1 MLLTYFG
8 RYIIKDRRY
17 IEKEYR
23 ISDKNK
29 NTVDYYNAWIKD
41 NKGNIISVDIEKI
54 PKEYI
59 IDGLR
64 NIWNNSSYRH
74 ASEDLMHMHIP
85 SL

>member
-23 ISDKNK
+23 ISDK

-64 NIWNNSSYRH
+64 NI
-74 ASEDLMHMHIP
+74 
-85 SL
+85 

>member
-1 MLLTYFG
+1 MHLTYFG

-23 ISDKNK
+23 ISKDNK
-29 NTVDYYNAWIKD
+29 NTIDYYNAWIKD
-41 NKGNIISVDIEKI
+41 DKGNKISIDIEKI
-54 PKEYI
+54 PREYI
-59 IDGLR
+59 IDGL
-64 NIWNNSSYRH
+64 WNNSSYRY

>member
-1 MLLTYFG
+1 ML
-8 RYIIKDRRY
+8 
-17 IEKEYR
+17 

-41 NKGNIISVDIEKI
+41 NKGIIISVDIEKI

-64 NIWNNSSYRH
+64 
-74 ASEDLMHMHIP
+74 HI
-85 SL
+85 

>member
-1 MLLTYFG
+1 MHLTYLG

-23 ISDKNK
+23 ISNKNK

-41 NKGNIISVDIEKI
+41 NKGNIISIDIEKI

-64 NIWNNSSYRH
+64 NI
-74 ASEDLMHMHIP
+74 
-85 SL
+85 

>member
-1 MLLTYFG
+1 MLLICFG

-41 NKGNIISVDIEKI
+41 NKGVIISVDIEKI

-64 NIWNNSSYRH
+64 NIRNNRSYRY
-74 ASEDLMHMHIP
+74 ASEDLMLMHTP
-85 SL
+85 NL

>member
-8 RYIIKDRRY
+8 RY

-64 NIWNNSSYRH
+64 NI
-74 ASEDLMHMHIP
+74 
-85 SL
+85 

>member
-1 MLLTYFG
+1 MHLTYFG

-23 ISDKNK
+23 ISKDNK
-29 NTVDYYNAWIKD
+29 NTVEYYDAWIKD
-41 NKGNIISVDIEKI
+41 DKGNKISIDIEKI
-54 PKEYI
+54 PREYI

-64 NIWNNSSYRH
+64 CIWNNSCYRY
-74 ASEDLMHMHIP
+74 ASEDLMNMHIP

>member
-17 IEKEYR
+17 IEKEQR

-64 NIWNNSSYRH
+64 NI
-74 ASEDLMHMHIP
+74 
-85 SL
+85 